1 MMTENTPHQQYNSLL
16 AIRVRKMEL
25 QKQLN
30 EQENKINHLWHGLFH
45 EEKSNLPKTP
55 SQRIMAMATTG
66 MGIID
71 GAILGWKLYR
81 KFRR

>member
-1 MMTENTPHQQYNSLL
+1 MTGENRAEL
-16 AIRVRKMEL
+16 AREAAEFHLPRYREL

-30 EQENKINHLWHGLFH
+30 EQENKIHRLWHGLFH

-55 SQRIMAMATTG
+55 TQRIMAMATTG

-81 KFRR
+81 KFRK